1 MAFGMTTAA
10 TVNPATRSARNHS
23 FLYVRKH
30 ACIRTEL
37 RLAKNCDFRDLAE
50 YRVKDFTG
58 YAVVPTGSFASGVKK

>member
-23 FLYVRKH
+23 FLYVRNTP
-30 ACIRTEL
+30 ASEL
-37 RLAKNCDFRDLAE
+37 SFAWLKNRDFRDLAE